1 MYIMAHQYKNTKLHY
16 AYEILKLGVKTQIL
30 LSRALDLKH
39 MPMIKE
45 LKPIDN
51 RLVWLLMEC
60 KQTGRLYIWHTQEDD
75 KVRPEHA
82 ANDGQTFDW
91 ENPPPTGNPGDDYGC
106 RCWAEFIESPD
117 KPAYSVS
124 EPSKGTVKIK
134 RPDGSEETRTG
145 GSRAWRNNNP
155 GNLRSGTFANNH
167 GAIGSAG
174 GFAVFPDEQTGDAAS
189 AALLRIPTYSGLSV
203 DDAIARRSPSNE
215 NDTENLQNTIHNM
228 SGLSGD
234 EIVGELDDNQM
245 SKLTDAIKRTEG
257 WMPGNTTINPA
268 P

>member
-1 MYIMAHQYKNTKLHY
+1 MD
-16 AYEILKLGVKTQIL
+16 LGVKNQIL
-30 LSRALDLKH
+30 LAKSLDLGCIAIAREHAK
-39 MPMIKE
+39 IDQGLIRI
-45 LKPIDN
+45 LKAATQES
-51 RLVWLLMEC
+51 RY
-60 KQTGRLYIWHTQEDD
+60 YIWHTQGDD

-91 ENPPPTGNPGDDYGC
+91 NNPPSTGNPGDDYGC
-106 RCWAEFIESPD
+106 RCTAEFINSPD

-124 EPSKGTVKIK
+124 EPSKGTVTIK
-134 RPDGSEETRTG
+134 KPDGSEETRTG

-174 GFAVFPDEQTGDAAS
+174 GFAVFPDEETGDAAS
-189 AALLRIPTYSGLSV
+189 AALLRTPTYSGLSV

-215 NDTENLQNTIHNM
+215 NDTSTLQNTIHNM

-234 EIVGELDDNQM
+234 EIVGELDDNEM

-257 WMPGNTTINPA
+257 WIPGTTTINPA

>member
-1 MYIMAHQYKNTKLHY
+1 MAYKHSKLYQIYQIMY
-16 AYEILKLGVKTQIL
+16 LGVKNQMLPSKSLDLGVTNLTKEHVKIDKSLIL
-30 LSRALDLKH
+30 LLKEA
-39 MPMIKE
+39 IQE
-45 LKPIDN
+45 N
-51 RLVWLLMEC
+51 RF
-60 KQTGRLYIWHTQEDD
+60 YIWHTQEDD

-82 ANDGQTFDW
+82 ANDGQVFDW
-91 ENPPPTGNPGDDYGC
+91 NNPPPTGNPGDDYGC
-106 RCWAEFIESPD
+106 RCWAEFIESPN
-117 KPAYSVS
+117 KPTYSVS
-124 EPSKGTVKIK
+124 EPSKGAVTIHK
-134 RPDGSEETRTG
+134 PDGSSETRTG

-155 GNLRSGTFANNH
+155 GNLRAGTFANNH

-174 GFAVFPDEQTGDAAS
+174 GFAVFPDEETGDAAS
-189 AALLRIPTYSGLSV
+189 AALLRTPTYSGLSV

-257 WMPGNTTINPA
+257 WIPGTTTINPA